1 MAECS
6 KCGWVLAVGPRL
18 NTLTSGNGDVISV
31 RPSTRSHW
39 WSWALGAVILALL
52 SGCSPTRTHGAGK
65 PTSTTP
71 TTSSR
76 QIDPSLF
83 EPGSCESFGPTAGD
97 RHTAVFLD
105 AGHGGLD
112 PGAVGQTE
120 SGQTVS
126 EADETLPVEL
136 DTMALLRAN
145 GFDVTVSRT
154 GASTV
159 AHLQPGDVSG
169 GVFTVQGEHRDL
181 VAREVCANMA
191 KADVLI
197 GIYFDADTSPL
208 NAGCLTGY
216 DAARSFAAEN
226 LRLATLVQ
234 GDVLSAMNA
243 RGWAIPDQ
251 GVVSDTALGG
261 PPLSPAGAQYGHLV
275 LLGPADPGYVSTPS
289 QMPGALV
296 EPLYITDPFE
306 ASLAASALGQQVMA
320 NGLATAVE
328 RYFGAAEKV
337 EGSPRS
343 SSPASSSAL

>member
-1 MAECS
+1 MFQVRLGTS
-6 KCGWVLAVGPRL
+6 HSPRL
-18 NTLTSGNGDVISV
+18 NALTSGNGDVISA
-31 RPSTRSHW
+31 RPSTRRRHW
-39 WSWALGAVILALL
+39 WSWALGAVIVALVA
-52 SGCSPTRTHGAGK
+52 GCSPTRTHGAGQ
-65 PTSTTP
+65 PTSTTT
-71 TTSSR
+71 TTSPR

-97 RHTAVFLD
+97 RHTTVFLD

-159 AHLQPGDVSG
+159 ALLQPGDVSG

-197 GIYFDADTSPL
+197 GIYFDAGASPL

-234 GDVLSAMNA
+234 GDVLAAMNA

-261 PPLSPAGAQYGHLV
+261 PPLSQAGAEYGHLV

-306 ASLAASALGQQVMA
+306 ASLAAGALGQQVIA

-328 RYFGAAEKV
+328 GYFGAAGPGD
-337 EGSPRS
+337 GSPRS
-343 SSPASSSAL
+343 PSPPSSSAL